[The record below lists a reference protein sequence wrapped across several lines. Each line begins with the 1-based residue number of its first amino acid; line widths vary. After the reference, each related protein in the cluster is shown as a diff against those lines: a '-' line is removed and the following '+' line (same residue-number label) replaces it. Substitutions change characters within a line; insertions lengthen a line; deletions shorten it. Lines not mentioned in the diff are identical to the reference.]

1 MGPSQTWLFSWTHL
15 SLTSSFQAG
24 AKVSVENLAGVVG
37 SSPSLKLAQA
47 SLVAQT
53 VKNLPAMQKTWVQS
67 LGWEDPLEEGMA
79 PPSSILAWRIP
90 MDRGA
95 WWVTVHGV
103 AESDMTE
110 QLTLSFTKPRHW
122 VNQAAECHRR
132 VGSRLRPL
140 LLEISSSSHGAREP
154 SPRSSWAGR
163 GRAGMRELLMG
174 GRSFGWPCARA
185 PRVTGPVPKSQA
197 GTSLV
202 L

>member
-1 MGPSQTWLFSWTHL
+1 
-15 SLTSSFQAG
+15 
-24 AKVSVENLAGVVG
+24 
-37 SSPSLKLAQA
+37 
-47 SLVAQT
+47 
-53 VKNLPAMQKTWVQS
+53 MQKTWVQS

-79 PPSSILAWRIP
+79 TPSSILAWRIP

-95 WWVTVHGV
+95 WWVTVHGI
-103 AESDMTE
+103 AESDTTE
-110 QLTLSFTKPRHW
+110 QLTLSFTKSQHW
-122 VNQAAECHRR
+122 VNQAAECHGR

-154 SPRSSWAGR
+154 SPWSSWAGR

-202 L
+202 LWFLCPYGDIQHTPSPGPLLTAILHGCYSCAHSVDEKIEVLGD